1 MKYILAFLKNNKAN
15 QQKTF
20 AALFVIIP
28 ILAGQAQTLDERVNA
43 IIAQMTL
50 EEKIQQLHHEGGFN
64 TADNL
69 RLGVPG
75 FFMADGPHGVRDGM
89 ATCFPVGISMAATWD
104 PDLIYEV
111 GLAMG
116 KEFKGKGRHQAL
128 GPCLDL
134 CRDPRNGRSPES
146 SGEDPYLSAK
156 ITTALVKGIQD
167 VGVIATAKHFNLVNK
182 QNIRHTSN
190 IIIDQR
196 TLIEHYGLNFRSA
209 VQEGGVMSVMN
220 AYNLINGEKCAE
232 NFNLLTQILRTQWGF
247 PYYVVSDWGSIW
259 NTEAAI
265 EAGCN
270 ICMGSDHYQ
279 NELLNLVQLGF
290 VSEAIIDDAV
300 LRVLRTKIM
309 ASMLDY
315 YLPGNPDDI
324 NSLEHQ
330 QLSLEVARKS
340 IILLKNENN
349 LLPLDKNNVTVA
361 LIGPSAN
368 VAQLDGTGS
377 SYVTPFYTVTPREGI
392 ENKIGSSNLYYTKG
406 CDINSSDTS
415 GFTTA
420 RNLASNA
427 DVVIFIGGLDATQ
440 EGEGLDRVTASIDLP
455 GQQQNLINKLAEVN
469 SNIVVVLESGGIC
482 GINNC
487 INNINSLIY
496 AFYPGQEGGN
506 AIADVLFGDY
516 NPGGKLPVS
525 MPKTDLQLPEW
536 NENFTDDH
544 GCGYRWY
551 DAEGIIPQYSFG
563 YGLSYTTFS
572 YNNLLVTP
580 SSAYAGKF
588 ITVSFDVQ
596 NTGSLT
602 GDEVVQLYLTDVNS
616 SVEMPVKQLK
626 GFKRVTLQPGEI
638 QSVEFILTPEEFYY
652 YDDGWSSFQIE
663 PGLFIVKVGGSSD
676 NLPLSG
682 EFTLLDA
689 TPKPDLLI
697 TNVKYFPSYPSEGDE
712 VVFVATIKNQ
722 GTAASPTG
730 TIHKVVFKVN
740 GEEVSSS
747 IEFDESIPIGGMKLV
762 SANVGTGQ
770 NNSWTAGPIGS
781 YDIQAIVD
789 PENIIDE
796 WHENNN
802 SKYTSLHVIPP
813 QPNNIALN
821 KPVVVSS
828 IEGPG
833 LEGEKAVDGQR
844 STRWSSQFIDP
855 QFIYVDLGSVTHIEQ
870 IDIVWETAYGK
881 EYEIQVSDDLSDWS
895 TIEHIT
901 DGEGGIDRILTSSD
915 GRYVR
920 MYGIQRGT
928 EWGYSI
934 FEFEIYESRITDV
947 LRDALEDENSKIR
960 GYYLE
965 NNYPN
970 PFNPGTT
977 ISYSIA
983 NQENVTIDIFNIAGE
998 LINRIVNETH
1008 QPGNYEIFWNGKDN
1022 HNQEVGS
1029 GVYIY
1034 RIHAGQFLFSKKMI
1048 LLK

>member
-1 MKYILAFLKNNKAN
+1 MKNILALLKSNTANKH
-15 QQKTF
+15 KTF

-28 ILAGQAQTLDERVNA
+28 ILAGQAQTLDERANT

-64 TADNL
+64 TADNK

-89 ATCFPVGISMAATWD
+89 ATCFPVGIAMAATWD
-104 PDLIYEV
+104 PKLIYEV

-116 KEFKGKGRHQAL
+116 KEFKAKGRHQAL

-156 ITTALVKGIQD
+156 ITTALIQGIQD

-232 NFNLLTQILRTQWGF
+232 NSNLLTQILRIQWGF

-259 NTEAAI
+259 NTESAI

-279 NELLNLVQLGF
+279 NELLNLVQQGF
-290 VSEAIIDDAV
+290 VQEAVIDDAI

-324 NSLEHQ
+324 NSIEHQ

-340 IILLKNENN
+340 IILLKNEND
-349 LLPLDKNNVTVA
+349 LLPMSKNNVTVA

-392 ENKIGSSNLYYTKG
+392 ENKIGSPNLYYTKG
-406 CDINSSDTS
+406 CDVNSNDTS
-415 GFTTA
+415 GFALA
-420 RNLASNA
+420 RILALNA
-427 DVVIFIGGLDATQ
+427 DVVVYIGGLDNTQ

-455 GQQQNLINKLAEVN
+455 GQQQNLINELSEVN
-469 SNIVVVLESGGIC
+469 SNIIVVLESGGIC

-487 INNINSLIY
+487 IDNINSLIY

-525 MPKTDLQLPEW
+525 MPKTDSQLPEW
-536 NENFTDDH
+536 NEDFTDDH
-544 GCGYRWY
+544 SCGYRWY
-551 DAEGIIPQYSFG
+551 DAEGLIPQYSFG
-563 YGLSYTTFS
+563 YGISYTTFAYS
-572 YNNLLVTP
+572 NLLVSP
-580 SSAYAGKF
+580 SSAFAGEF
-588 ITVSFDVQ
+588 INVRFNVQ
-596 NTGSLT
+596 NTGNLT

-616 SVEMPVKQLK
+616 SVEMPIKQLK

-638 QSVEFILTPEEFYY
+638 QNVEFILTPEEFYY

-663 PGLFIVKVGGSSD
+663 SGDFNVRVGGSSD
-676 NLPLSG
+676 NLPLSA
-682 EFTLLDA
+682 EFTLLEA
-689 TPKPDLLI
+689 TPKSDLLI
-697 TNVKYFPSYPSEGDE
+697 SNVKYFPEYPSEGDE
-712 VVFVATIKNQ
+712 VVFIATIKNQ
-722 GTAASPTG
+722 GTDPSPSG
-730 TIHKVVFKVN
+730 TLHKVVFKVN

-747 IEFDESIPIGGMKLV
+747 IELSESIPTGGMKLV
-762 SANVGTGQ
+762 SANVGSGQ
-770 NNSWTAGPIGS
+770 NNSWTAGPIGT
-781 YDIQAIVD
+781 YEIQATVD

-802 SKYTSLHVIPP
+802 SKNTTIHVIPP
-813 QPNNIALN
+813 QPINIALN
-821 KPVVVSS
+821 RQVVVSS
-828 IEGPG
+828 VEGPG
-833 LEGEKAVDGQR
+833 LEGDKAVDGQR
-844 STRWSSQFIDP
+844 SSRWSSQFSDP
-855 QFIYVDLGSVTHIEQ
+855 QFIYIDLESVTHIEQ
-870 IDIVWETAYGK
+870 IDIIWETAYAK
-881 EYEIQVSDDLSDWS
+881 EYKIQISDNAIDWI

-901 DGEGGIDRILTSSD
+901 NGDGSIDRIFTSSE
-915 GRYVR
+915 GRYIR
-920 MYGIQRGT
+920 MFGIQRGT

-934 FEFEIYESRITDV
+934 FEFEIYQSRITEIKNDE
-947 LRDALEDENSKIR
+947 LENENSKFTR
-960 GYYLE
+960 YYLL
-965 NNYPN
+965 NNFPN
-970 PFNPGTT
+970 PFNPSTR
-977 ISYSIA
+977 IKYSIP
-983 NQENVTIDIFNIAGE
+983 QSTLVILKVFDILGNEIEILVNDEKPMGTYEVEFNAA
-998 LINRIVNETH
+998 LL
-1008 QPGNYEIFWNGKDN
+1008 P
-1022 HNQEVGS
+1022 S
-1029 GVYIY
+1029 GVYFY
-1034 RIHAGQFLFSKKMI
+1034 RIQAGNFVQTKKMV
-1048 LLK
+1048 LMK

>member
-1 MKYILAFLKNNKAN
+1 MKKISSQQEKSKTLKHKILIGIL
-15 QQKTF
+15 T
-20 AALFVIIP
+20 IIQ
-28 ILAGQAQTLDERVNA
+28 ILTLQAQTLDDRANA

-50 EEKIQQLHHEGGFN
+50 EEKIEQLHQEGGFN
-64 TADNL
+64 TADNT

-75 FFMADGPHGVRDGM
+75 FFMADGPHGVRDGL

-104 PDLIYEV
+104 PELIYEV

-156 ITTALVKGIQD
+156 ITTALIKGIQE

-209 VQEGGVMSVMN
+209 VQDGGVMSVMN

-232 NFNLLTQILRTQWGF
+232 NYNLLTQILRTQWGF

-279 NELLNLVQLGF
+279 NELLNLVQQGF
-290 VSEAIIDDAV
+290 VQESVIDDAV
-300 LRVLRTKIM
+300 LSVLRTKIM

-324 NSLEHQ
+324 NKVEHQ
-330 QLSLEVARKS
+330 ELALEVARKS

-349 LLPLDKNNVTVA
+349 LLPLERSNVTVA

-368 VAQLDGTGS
+368 IARLDGTGS
-377 SYVTPFYTVTPREGI
+377 SYVTPFYTVTPREAI
-392 ENKIGSSNLYYTKG
+392 ENKIGISNVFYTKG
-406 CDINSSDTS
+406 CDINSNDTS
-415 GFTTA
+415 GFSTA

-427 DVVIFIGGLDATQ
+427 DVVVFVGGLDDTQ
-440 EGEGLDRVTASIDLP
+440 EGEGLDRVNGSINLP
-455 GQQQNLINKLAEVN
+455 GQQQDLINKLAEVN
-469 SNIVVVLESGGIC
+469 SNIIVVLESGGIC

-487 INNINSLIY
+487 INNINSLLY

-525 MPKTDLQLPEW
+525 MPKSDSQLPEW

-551 DAEGIIPQYSFG
+551 DAEGIIPQYNFG
-563 YGLSYTTFS
+563 FGLSYTTFS
-572 YNNLLVTP
+572 YSNLLITP
-580 SSAYAGKF
+580 SSAYAGEF
-588 ITVSFDVQ
+588 IHVSFDVK
-596 NTGSLT
+596 NTGNLA
-602 GDEVVQLYLTDVNS
+602 GDEVTQLYLTDVS
-616 SVEMPVKQLK
+616 STIEMPIKQLK
-626 GFKRVTLQPGEI
+626 AFKRLTLQPGETQTI
-638 QSVEFILTPEEFYY
+638 EFILTPEEFYY
-652 YDDGWSSFQIE
+652 YDSGWSSFQIE
-663 PGLFIVKVGGSSD
+663 PGIFIAKVGGSSD
-676 NLPLSG
+676 NLPLMS
-682 EFTLLDA
+682 EFTLLGGIQ
-689 TPKPDLLI
+689 KPDLLI
-697 TNVKYFPSYPSEGDE
+697 TNVKYFPPYPSEGDE
-712 VVFVATIKNQ
+712 VTFIATIKNQ
-722 GTAASPTG
+722 GTDPSPSG
-730 TIHKVVFKVN
+730 TIHKVLFKVN
-740 GEEVSSS
+740 GQEVSSS
-747 IEFDESIPIGGMKLV
+747 IELNETIPVGSMKLV
-762 SANVGTGQ
+762 SA
-770 NNSWTAGPIGS
+770 NNSWTAGPTGT
-781 YDIQAIVD
+781 YEIQTVID
-789 PENIIDE
+789 PDNIIEE
-796 WHENNN
+796 WYDNNN
-802 SKYTSLHVIPP
+802 IKNSTLRVIPT
-813 QPNNIALN
+813 QPVNIALN

-828 IEGPG
+828 FEGSG
-833 LEGEKAVDGQR
+833 LEGDKAVDGQR
-844 STRWSSQFIDP
+844 STRWSSQFSDP
-855 QFIYVDLGSVTHIEQ
+855 QFIYVDLGSITHIEQ

-881 EYEIQVSDDLSDWS
+881 EYEIQLSDDLSDWT

-901 DGEGGIDRILTSSD
+901 DGDGGIDRILTSAD

-934 FEFEIYESRITDV
+934 FELEIYESKITNV
-947 LRDALEDENSKIR
+947 SRDDLEDGTSNPI
-960 GYYLE
+960 GYFLD

-983 NQENVTIDIFNIAGE
+983 DHEIVEIDIFNISGE
-998 LINRIVNETH
+998 HIVSLVNENK
-1008 QPGNYEIFWNGKDN
+1008 QPGFYQVYWDGKDWN
-1022 HNQEVGS
+1022 KNKVSS
-1029 GVYIY
+1029 GIYIY
-1034 RIHAGQFLFSKKMI
+1034 RLIAGRLTISKKMM